1 MIVAAQAR
9 YDSAK
14 GMVAY
19 SELAASGVTTAQAL
33 NVGNNLAYQY
43 EGWAGRI
50 NEDGT
55 IEGLDGPMVPGPKN

>member
-1 MIVAAQAR
+1 
-9 YDSAK
+9 
-14 GMVAY
+14 MVAY

-55 IEGLDGPMVPGPKN
+55 IEGLDGPMDPSPKN